1 MAKPK
6 SDGRATWDALFDE
19 LLSDRAQITREIRT
33 RMQEQLPTY
42 RSGPTPTLDRDVE
55 RSFECTIRS
64 ARAGRDSVS
73 ADELAEL
80 AEVGRSQALAGV
92 PIEELLR
99 AWRVGI
105 EVSVA
110 AARRLGTRLG
120 TTDGDMLEFVT
131 SVLAWSDVA
140 MVETARGHRLAELE
154 LARQDQEHRAT
165 FVRGILFGGA
175 PPSEIR
181 VQSTAYS
188 LDPARQYVAVRG
200 RAGDDQARY
209 KLERALGFHEA
220 VQHRRGLSAQID
232 GDLAGFLRELP
243 GREVE
248 GVVGVGPQRPL
259 ERLAESFRFATRALD
274 TADRFGLSGVHDIA
288 SLGLRAAVAADRDVG
303 EVLSARYLEPL
314 GATGSAD
321 ELKGS
326 LREYFACGMHVERA
340 AERLFVHQNTLRY
353 RIGRFEELTGAS
365 LRDPGAAFEV
375 WWALERDAMR
385 RPRDDQAL

>member
-1 MAKPK
+1 MVKPT
-6 SDGRATWDALFDE
+6 SDGRETWDALFDE
-19 LLSDRAQITREIRT
+19 LLSDPVAITREIRT

-42 RSGPTPTLDRDVE
+42 RALGIENLDRDLV
-55 RSFECTIRS
+55 RSFEGTVRS
-64 ARAGRDSVS
+64 ARAGRDAVS
-73 ADELAEL
+73 SGELAEL

-99 AWRVGI
+99 AWRIGI
-105 EVSVA
+105 EVSVS
-110 AARRLGTRLG
+110 AARGLGSRLGN
-120 TTDGDMLEFVT
+120 TDAEMLEFVM
-131 SVLAWSDVA
+131 SLLAWSDVA

-165 FVRGILFGGA
+165 FVRGVLFGGL
-175 PPSEIR
+175 PPAEIR
-181 VQSTAYS
+181 VQATAYS

-220 VQHRRGLSAQID
+220 LKHRRGLSALID
-232 GDLAGFLRELP
+232 GDLAGFLRDPPSGEI
-243 GREVE
+243 G
-248 GVVGVGPQRPL
+248 GVVGVGPPRPL
-259 ERLAESFRFATRALD
+259 ERLAESFSFATRALAA
-274 TADRFGLSGVHDIA
+274 ADGFGLSGVHDIA

-303 EVLSARYLEPL
+303 EALSARYLEPL
-314 GATGSAD
+314 GTTGFAE
-321 ELKGS
+321 ELKMS

-365 LRDPGAAFEV
+365 LRDPAAAFEV
-375 WWALERDAMR
+375 WWALEHEAMR
-385 RPRDDQAL
+385 RPGGDQDL

>member
-1 MAKPK
+1 MAKPT
-6 SDGRATWDALFDE
+6 SDPRATWDALFDE
-19 LLSDRAQITREIRT
+19 LLSDRAAITHEIRT

-42 RSGPTPTLDRDVE
+42 RALRIETLDRDVE
-55 RSFECTIRS
+55 RSFEGTIRS
-64 ARAGRDSVS
+64 ARAGRDAVS
-73 ADELAEL
+73 AGELAEL

-99 AWRVGI
+99 AWRIGI
-105 EVSVA
+105 EVSVS
-110 AARRLGTRLG
+110 AARGLGTRLG
-120 TTDGDMLEFVT
+120 NTDAEMLEFVA
-131 SVLAWSDVA
+131 SLLAWSDVA

-165 FVRGILFGGA
+165 FVRGVLFGGM
-175 PPSEIR
+175 PPAEIR
-181 VQSTAYS
+181 VQATAYT
-188 LDPARQYVAVRG
+188 LDPARHYVAVRG

-220 VQHRRGLSAQID
+220 AKHRRGLSALID
-232 GDLAGFLRELP
+232 GDLAGFLREPP

-248 GVVGVGPQRPL
+248 GVVGVGPPRPL
-259 ERLAESFRFATRALD
+259 ERLAESFRFATRALE
-274 TADRFGLSGVHDIA
+274 TADGFGVPGVHDIA

-303 EVLSARYLEPL
+303 EALSARYLEPL
-314 GATGSAD
+314 GTTASAE
-321 ELKGS
+321 ELKAS
-326 LREYFACGMHVERA
+326 LRAYFACGMHVERA

-365 LRDPGAAFEV
+365 LRDPSIAFEV

-385 RPRDDQAL
+385 RPGSDQDL